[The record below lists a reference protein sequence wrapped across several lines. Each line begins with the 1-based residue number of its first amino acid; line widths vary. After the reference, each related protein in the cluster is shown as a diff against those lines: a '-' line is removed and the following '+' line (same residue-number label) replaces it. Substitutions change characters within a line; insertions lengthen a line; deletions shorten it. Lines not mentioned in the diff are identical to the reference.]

1 MLLKCLSFLW
11 IHFNMSFIEQTVK
24 QLYSRSKYFESQIY
38 FYVLY
43 LTFPLYY
50 WNFPRECHERKLRY
64 AMFPIFKIIVC
75 TFNLFG
81 PI

>member
-50 WNFPRECHERKLRY
+50 
-64 AMFPIFKIIVC
+64 
-75 TFNLFG
+75 
-81 PI
+81 